1 MRAANFE
8 ISSVGHIHVMRVF
21 LQGAE
26 VEYVTLLLKP
36 VVDKRN
42 RLQGFFEAIL
52 DVEGLDGKF
61 PKVEVENT
69 MMLKRVLSGLAD
81 RKEIIGT
88 LRKLGIEDPEVIY
101 NRLLEL
107 NLVKG
112 AVPVV
117 KPRGRYK
124 DVVIELWGDETEEYG
139 VYTISLERQ
148 KGEYVMIERENNR
161 EISRRPQ
168 PGITIGR
175 TELRDTVAL
184 IEKLEGCRLKLF
196 VQN

>member
-1 MRAANFE
+1 MSAANFE
-8 ISSVGHIHVMRVF
+8 VSSIGHIHVMRVF
-21 LQGAE
+21 PRGAE
-26 VEYVTLLLKP
+26 VAYVTLLLKP

-52 DVEGLDGKF
+52 DVEGLDGMF
-61 PKVEVENT
+61 PRVEVENT
-69 MMLKRVLSGLAD
+69 TMLKRVLSGLAD
-81 RKEIIGT
+81 RKEIVGT

-124 DVVIELWGDETEEYG
+124 DVVIELWGDETEEHG

-148 KGEYVMIERENNR
+148 KGEYVLIERENDR
-161 EISRRPQ
+161 EMSRRPQ
-168 PGITIGR
+168 AGLTVGR
-175 TELRDTVAL
+175 AELRDTVAL
-184 IEKLEGCRLKLF
+184 IEKLEGCNLKLF
-196 VQN
+196 IQN

>member
-8 ISSVGHIHVMRVF
+8 MSSVGHIHVMRVF
-21 LQGAE
+21 PQGAE
-26 VEYVTLLLKP
+26 VEYVTLPLKP

-161 EISRRPQ
+161 EISRRSQ

-184 IEKLEGCRLKLF
+184 IEKLEGCSLKLF
-196 VQN
+196 IQN

>member
-1 MRAANFE
+1 MSAANFE
-8 ISSVGHIHVMRVF
+8 MSSVGHIHVMRVF

-184 IEKLEGCRLKLF
+184 IEKLEGCSLKLF

>member
-21 LQGAE
+21 PQGAE

>member
-8 ISSVGHIHVMRVF
+8 LSSVGHIHVMRVF
-21 LQGAE
+21 PQGAE

-88 LRKLGIEDPEVIY
+88 LRRLGIEDPEVIY

>member
-8 ISSVGHIHVMRVF
+8 MSSVGHIHVMRVF
-21 LQGAE
+21 PQGAE

-52 DVEGLDGKF
+52 DIEGLDGMF
-61 PKVEVENT
+61 PRVEVENT

-124 DVVIELWGDETEEYG
+124 DVVVELWGDETEEHG

-168 PGITIGR
+168 LGITIGR

>member
-1 MRAANFE
+1 MSAANFE
-8 ISSVGHIHVMRVF
+8 MSSVGHIHMLRVF
-21 LQGAE
+21 PRGAE
-26 VEYVTLLLKP
+26 VEYITLLLKP

-52 DVEGLDGKF
+52 DVEGLDGMF
-61 PKVEVENT
+61 PKVEVEHT
-69 MMLKRVLSGLAD
+69 TMLKRVLSGLAD
-81 RKEIIGT
+81 RKEIIGN
-88 LRKLGIEDPEVIY
+88 LRKLGIEEPEVIY

-124 DVVIELWGDETEEYG
+124 DVVIELWGDETEEHG
-139 VYTISLERQ
+139 IYTISLERQ

-175 TELRDTVAL
+175 SELRDTVAL

>member
-1 MRAANFE
+1 MSAANFE
-8 ISSVGHIHVMRVF
+8 MSSVGHIHVMRVF
-21 LQGAE
+21 PQGAE
-26 VEYVTLLLKP
+26 VKYVTLLLKP

-52 DVEGLDGKF
+52 DVEGLDGRF
-61 PKVEVENT
+61 PKVEVENAT
-69 MMLKRVLSGLAD
+69 MLKRVLSGLAD

-124 DVVIELWGDETEEYG
+124 DVVVELWGDETEEYG
-139 VYTISLERQ
+139 IYTISLERQ

>member
-1 MRAANFE
+1 MSAANFE
-8 ISSVGHIHVMRVF
+8 MSSVGHIHVMRVF
-21 LQGAE
+21 PQGAE

-184 IEKLEGCRLKLF
+184 IEKLEGCSLKLF

>member
-1 MRAANFE
+1 MSAANFE
-8 ISSVGHIHVMRVF
+8 MSSVGHIHVMRVF
-21 LQGAE
+21 PQGAE

-148 KGEYVMIERENNR
+148 KGEYVLIERENER
-161 EISRRPQ
+161 EISRRSQ
-168 PGITIGR
+168 AGLNVGR
-175 TELRDTVAL
+175 AELRDTVAL
-184 IEKLEGCRLKLF
+184 IEKLEGCHLKLF
-196 VQN
+196 IQN

>member
-8 ISSVGHIHVMRVF
+8 MSSVGHIHVMRVF
-21 LQGAE
+21 PRGAE

-124 DVVIELWGDETEEYG
+124 DVVVELWGDETEEHG
-139 VYTISLERQ
+139 IYTISLERQ

>member
-1 MRAANFE
+1 MSAANFE
-8 ISSVGHIHVMRVF
+8 MSSVGHIHVMRVF
-21 LQGAE
+21 PRGAE

-52 DVEGLDGKF
+52 DVEGLDGRF

-124 DVVIELWGDETEEYG
+124 DVVIELWGDETEEHG

-148 KGEYVMIERENNR
+148 KGEYVLIERENER

-168 PGITIGR
+168 AGLTTGR
-175 TELRDTVAL
+175 SELRDTVAL
-184 IEKLEGCRLKLF
+184 IEKLEGCHLKLF
-196 VQN
+196 IQN

>member
-8 ISSVGHIHVMRVF
+8 MSSVGHIHVMRVF
-21 LQGAE
+21 PQGAE

-52 DVEGLDGKF
+52 DVEGLDGRF

-88 LRKLGIEDPEVIY
+88 LRKLGIEDPEVI
-101 NRLLEL
+101 
-107 NLVKG
+107 
-112 AVPVV
+112 
-117 KPRGRYK
+117 
-124 DVVIELWGDETEEYG
+124 
-139 VYTISLERQ
+139 
-148 KGEYVMIERENNR
+148 
-161 EISRRPQ
+161 
-168 PGITIGR
+168 
-175 TELRDTVAL
+175 
-184 IEKLEGCRLKLF
+184 
-196 VQN
+196 

>member
-52 DVEGLDGKF
+52 DIEGLDGMF
-61 PKVEVENT
+61 PRVEVENT

-124 DVVIELWGDETEEYG
+124 DVVVELWGDETEEHG
-139 VYTISLERQ
+139 IYTISLERQ

>member
-8 ISSVGHIHVMRVF
+8 MSSVGHIHVMRVF
-21 LQGAE
+21 PQGAE

-52 DVEGLDGKF
+52 DIEGLDGMF
-61 PKVEVENT
+61 PRVEVENT

-168 PGITIGR
+168 LGITIGR

>member
-1 MRAANFE
+1 MSAANFE
-8 ISSVGHIHVMRVF
+8 LSSVGHIHVMRVF
-21 LQGAE
+21 PQGAE

>member
-8 ISSVGHIHVMRVF
+8 MSSVGHIHVMRVF
-21 LQGAE
+21 PQGAE

-52 DVEGLDGKF
+52 DVEGLDGRF
-61 PKVEVENT
+61 PKVEVENA

-124 DVVIELWGDETEEYG
+124 DVVVELWGDETEEHG

-184 IEKLEGCRLKLF
+184 IEKLEGCNLKLF
-196 VQN
+196 IQN

>member
-1 MRAANFE
+1 MSAANFE
-8 ISSVGHIHVMRVF
+8 MSSVGHIHVMRVF
-21 LQGAE
+21 PQGAE

-52 DVEGLDGKF
+52 DVEGLDGRF
-61 PKVEVENT
+61 PKVGVENT

-81 RKEIIGT
+81 RKEIIST

-124 DVVIELWGDETEEYG
+124 DVVIELWGDETEEHG

-148 KGEYVMIERENNR
+148 KGEYVLIEREGER
-161 EISRRPQ
+161 EINRRPQ
-168 PGITIGR
+168 AGLTVGR
-175 TELRDTVAL
+175 SELRDTVAL
-184 IEKLEGCRLKLF
+184 IEKLEGCHLKLF
-196 VQN
+196 IQN

>member
-21 LQGAE
+21 PQGAE
-26 VEYVTLLLKP
+26 VGYVTLLLKP

-52 DVEGLDGKF
+52 DVEGLDGRF

-69 MMLKRVLSGLAD
+69 MILKRVLSGLAD
-81 RKEIIGT
+81 RKEIFGT
-88 LRKLGIEDPEVIY
+88 LRKLGIEEPEVIY

-124 DVVIELWGDETEEYG
+124 DVVVELWGDETEEHG

-148 KGEYVMIERENNR
+148 KGEYVMIERENER

-168 PGITIGR
+168 PGIAIGR

-196 VQN
+196 IQN

>member
-184 IEKLEGCRLKLF
+184 IEKLEGCSLKLF

>member
-8 ISSVGHIHVMRVF
+8 MSSVGHIHVMRVF
-21 LQGAE
+21 PQGAE

-52 DVEGLDGKF
+52 DIEGLDGMF
-61 PKVEVENT
+61 PRVEVENT

-124 DVVIELWGDETEEYG
+124 DVVVELWGDETEEHG
-139 VYTISLERQ
+139 IYTISLERQ

>member
-8 ISSVGHIHVMRVF
+8 MSSVGHIHVMRVF
-21 LQGAE
+21 PQGAE

-52 DVEGLDGKF
+52 DVEGLDGRF

-112 AVPVV
+112 AVPIV

-124 DVVIELWGDETEEYG
+124 DVVVELWGDETEEHG
-139 VYTISLERQ
+139 IYTISLERQ

>member
-8 ISSVGHIHVMRVF
+8 MSSVGHIHVMRVF
-21 LQGAE
+21 PQGAE

-52 DVEGLDGKF
+52 DIEGLDGMF
-61 PKVEVENT
+61 PRVEVENT

-124 DVVIELWGDETEEYG
+124 DVVVELWGDETEEHG
-139 VYTISLERQ
+139 IYTISLERQ

-168 PGITIGR
+168 LGITIGR

>member
-52 DVEGLDGKF
+52 DVEGLDGRF
-61 PKVEVENT
+61 PKVEVENA

-124 DVVIELWGDETEEYG
+124 DVVVELWGDETEEYG

>member
-1 MRAANFE
+1 MSAANFE
-8 ISSVGHIHVMRVF
+8 MSSVGHIHVMRVF
-21 LQGAE
+21 PQGAE

-175 TELRDTVAL
+175 SELRDTVAL

>member
-1 MRAANFE
+1 MSAANFE
-8 ISSVGHIHVMRVF
+8 MSSVGHIHVMRVF
-21 LQGAE
+21 PQGAE

-52 DVEGLDGKF
+52 DVEGLDGMF

>member
-8 ISSVGHIHVMRVF
+8 MSSVGHIHVMRVF
-21 LQGAE
+21 PQGAE

-184 IEKLEGCRLKLF
+184 IEKLEGCSLKLF

>member
-1 MRAANFE
+1 MSAANFE
-8 ISSVGHIHVMRVF
+8 MSSVGHIHMLRVF
-21 LQGAE
+21 PRGAE
-26 VEYVTLLLKP
+26 VEYVTLLLRP
-36 VVDKRN
+36 VVDNRN

-52 DVEGLDGKF
+52 DVEGLDGMF
-61 PKVEVENT
+61 PKVEVEHT

-124 DVVIELWGDETEEYG
+124 DVVVELWGDETEEHG
-139 VYTISLERQ
+139 IYTISLERQ

>member
-52 DVEGLDGKF
+52 DVEGLDGRF

>member
-8 ISSVGHIHVMRVF
+8 MSSVGHIHVMRVF
-21 LQGAE
+21 PQGAE

-52 DVEGLDGKF
+52 DVEGLDGRF

-124 DVVIELWGDETEEYG
+124 DVVVELWGDETEEHG
-139 VYTISLERQ
+139 IYTISLERQ

>member
-8 ISSVGHIHVMRVF
+8 MSSVGHIHVMRVF
-21 LQGAE
+21 PQGAE

-184 IEKLEGCRLKLF
+184 IEKLEGCSLKLF
-196 VQN
+196 IQN

>member
-8 ISSVGHIHVMRVF
+8 MSSVGHIHVMRVF
-21 LQGAE
+21 PQGAE

-175 TELRDTVAL
+175 SELRDTVAL

>member
-1 MRAANFE
+1 MSAANFE
-8 ISSVGHIHVMRVF
+8 MSSVGHIHVMRVF
-21 LQGAE
+21 PQGAE

-124 DVVIELWGDETEEYG
+124 DVVVELWGDETEEHG
-139 VYTISLERQ
+139 IYTISLERQ

>member
-1 MRAANFE
+1 MSAANFE
-8 ISSVGHIHVMRVF
+8 MSSVGHIHVMRVF
-21 LQGAE
+21 PQGAE

-184 IEKLEGCRLKLF
+184 IEKLEGCSLKLF
-196 VQN
+196 IQN

>member
-1 MRAANFE
+1 MSAANFE
-8 ISSVGHIHVMRVF
+8 MSSVGHIHMLRVF
-21 LQGAE
+21 PRGAE
-26 VEYVTLLLKP
+26 VEYITLLLKP

-52 DVEGLDGKF
+52 DVEGLDGMF
-61 PKVEVENT
+61 PKVEVEHT

-124 DVVIELWGDETEEYG
+124 AEVIELWGDETEEHG

-175 TELRDTVAL
+175 SELRDTVAL

>member
-8 ISSVGHIHVMRVF
+8 MSSVGHIHVMRVF
-21 LQGAE
+21 PQGAE

-52 DVEGLDGKF
+52 DIEGLDGMF
-61 PKVEVENT
+61 PRVEVENT

-124 DVVIELWGDETEEYG
+124 DVVVELWGDETEEHG

>member
-1 MRAANFE
+1 MSAANFE
-8 ISSVGHIHVMRVF
+8 ISSVGHIHMMRVF
-21 LQGAE
+21 LRGAE
-26 VEYVTLLLKP
+26 VDYVTLLLKP

-52 DVEGLDGKF
+52 DVEGLDGRF

-88 LRKLGIEDPEVIY
+88 LRKLGIEEPEVIY

-112 AVPVV
+112 AVPVI

-124 DVVIELWGDETEEYG
+124 DVVVELWGDETEEHG
-139 VYTISLERQ
+139 IYTISLERQ
-148 KGEYVMIERENNR
+148 KGEYVMIERENDR

-168 PGITIGR
+168 PGIAIGR

-196 VQN
+196 IQN

>member
-1 MRAANFE
+1 MSAANFE
-8 ISSVGHIHVMRVF
+8 MSSVGHIHVMRVF
-21 LQGAE
+21 PQGAE

>member
-8 ISSVGHIHVMRVF
+8 MSSVGHIHVMRVF
-21 LQGAE
+21 PQGAE

-52 DVEGLDGKF
+52 DIEGLDGMF
-61 PKVEVENT
+61 PRVEVENT
-69 MMLKRVLSGLAD
+69 TMLKRVLSGLAD

-124 DVVIELWGDETEEYG
+124 DVVIELWGDETEEHG

-148 KGEYVMIERENNR
+148 KGAY
-161 EISRRPQ
+161 
-168 PGITIGR
+168 
-175 TELRDTVAL
+175 RDWETDRKSV
-184 IEKLEGCRLKLF
+184 
-196 VQN
+196 V